1 MLIWDNRSAMH
12 RANYDFDP
20 TDTTQ
25 QRLMYRML
33 IKGERPV

>member
-20 TDTTQ
+20 TDTSQ